1 MAYAQVLSWVFES
14 VIGATQQEQEVH
26 VHGAATKLLKTG
38 KKKTPQTRT
47 KLIAC
52 NCKRTYLLGVYFL
65 L

>member
-38 KKKTPQTRT
+38 KKKHPTNPDKANR
-47 KLIAC
+47 L
-52 NCKRTYLLGVYFL
+52 
-65 L
+65 